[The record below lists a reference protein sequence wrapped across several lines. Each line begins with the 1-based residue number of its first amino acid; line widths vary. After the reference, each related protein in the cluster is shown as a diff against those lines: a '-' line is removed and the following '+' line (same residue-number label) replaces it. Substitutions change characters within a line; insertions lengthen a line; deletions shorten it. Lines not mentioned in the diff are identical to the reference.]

1 MSNNFVYT
9 LQVDTSPEL
18 QLKIDSDPNLSMDLA
33 ESINIIR
40 REGSKVYYDTTENW
54 NLVPDLIS
62 ERGAIYVYSDR
73 YSYVDDVGNLILIP
87 GLKVGDG
94 SAYLIDLPFTDA
106 DTIRTLAEHIKDNV
120 RHITQEERTFWNNKV
135 SSYVNQDDTENLVL
149 SKTNY
154 VLEG

>member
-1 MSNNFVYT
+1 MSNTCVYT

-18 QLKIDSDPNLSMDLA
+18 QLKIDSDPHLSMDLA

-40 REGSKVYYDTTENW
+40 RDGSKVYYDTTENW
-54 NLVPDLIS
+54 NLMPDLIG

-73 YSYVDDVGNLILIP
+73 YSYRDDVGNLTLVP
-87 GLKVGDG
+87 GLKIGDG
-94 SAYLIDLPFTDA
+94 NAYLIDLPFTDA
-106 DTIRTLAEHIKDNV
+106 ATIRTLAEHIQDNV